1 MFSIASRKNDIRASK
16 CKVAVYQPVEELTV
30 SPTRQRYTDKPGQT
44 TGEQAADMRRVG
56 NSAELQQLKN
66 ACHADQQPGQH
77 HHQDAWR
84 QPIGRSRR
92 QTLEDPAMP
101 EQAVE
106 HTGQAAEQRWASMQV
121 LGEIGCEAKQQGKPQ
136 EHHGTLA
143 RLDPPT

>member
-1 MFSIASRKNDIRASK
+1 MFSIASRKDDIRASK

-30 SPTRQRYTDKPGQT
+30 SPTRQRTTDQPGQT

-56 NSAELQQLKN
+56 DSTELQQLEN
-66 ACHADQQPGQH
+66 AGHTNQQPGQH

-84 QPIGRSRR
+84 QAVRWSGCQP
-92 QTLEDPAMP
+92 LEDPAMP